1 MAVWVGIVAI
11 FIAII
16 VLVAQNANT
25 LLGMQGENFVSVVAG
40 LAILIFL
47 AGGLISAYRDKVGDA
62 MRAVGIWA
70 LAFLALIVLYSFR
83 YDLIA
88 ISERV
93 AAELTPS
100 GSQRDIIEPSGL
112 PGDER
117 RGQVRIKRYG
127 GHFFARALVN
137 GAPVEMLV
145 DTGAS
150 SVVLRP
156 EDADMAGL
164 DVRELRYNIPV
175 STANGVAYTARVRL
189 EAVSIGGIRMRNVEA
204 LIAQPNSLS
213 QSLLGM
219 SFLSRLRSYEFSGDF
234 LVLRI

>member
-1 MAVWVGIVAI
+1 MAVWIGIVAL

-16 VLVAQNANT
+16 VLIAQNAGA
-25 LLGMQGENFVSVVAG
+25 LLGMQGDQFVRVVAG
-40 LAILIFL
+40 LAILILL
-47 AGGLISAYRDKVGDA
+47 AGSLIGFYRDKVGET

-70 LAFLALIVLYSFR
+70 LAFLALIILYSFR
-83 YDLIA
+83 YEIIL

-93 AAELTPS
+93 AGELSPS
-100 GSQRDIIEPSGL
+100 GSQKDIVERGGERD
-112 PGDER
+112 
-117 RGQVRIKRYG
+117 QVRIKRDG
-127 GHFFARALVN
+127 GHFFARTMVN

-164 DVRELRYNIPV
+164 DVRELRFNVPV
-175 STANGVAYTARVRL
+175 STANGTAYTARVRL
-189 EAVSIGGIRMRNVEA
+189 EHVSIGGIRLRNVEA
-204 LIAQPNSLS
+204 LIAQPNSLN

>member
-1 MAVWVGIVAI
+1 
-11 FIAII
+11 
-16 VLVAQNANT
+16 
-25 LLGMQGENFVSVVAG
+25 
-40 LAILIFL
+40 
-47 AGGLISAYRDKVGDA
+47 

-70 LAFLALIVLYSFR
+70 LAFLALIILYSFR
-83 YDLIA
+83 YEIIL

-93 AAELTPS
+93 AGELSPS
-100 GSQRDIIEPSGL
+100 GSQKDIVERGGERD
-112 PGDER
+112 
-117 RGQVRIKRYG
+117 QVRIKRDG
-127 GHFFARALVN
+127 GHFFARTMVN

-164 DVRELRYNIPV
+164 DVRELRFNVPV
-175 STANGVAYTARVRL
+175 STANGTAYTARVRL
-189 EAVSIGGIRMRNVEA
+189 EHVSIGGIRLRNVEA
-204 LIAQPNSLS
+204 LIAQPNSLN